1 MSTDQPTDQTSVRR
15 LTRRP
20 DGRLAAG
27 VASGLADHLGLP
39 VMTVRIAFVVL
50 LVAGGLGAVLYAVF
64 WAVVP
69 LAGPDDLER
78 QRPPATTG
86 RGQLLSLAV
95 LAIVALVIAQM
106 LGIGAG
112 LLWPLAAAAVGAAIL
127 WRQADDTQRDRWR
140 SATRR
145 LPSFMGS
152 APRTRGLI
160 VRSIL
165 GFGLIAGG
173 IVGFLAAH
181 GALPQARRAL
191 LPIVVVIVGLLIVAG
206 PWMLQTLRALTEER
220 RARIREQ
227 ERAEFAARVHDS
239 VLQTL
244 TLIQRHANDSSEVTR
259 LARTSEREL
268 RGWLYAPRGAQPA
281 TVSAAL
287 GKAVADVEDEHDVT
301 VEFVV
306 VGDAPLDERL
316 DAVVQATREAMVN
329 AAKASGVATVSV
341 FAEITTEHV
350 QVFVRD
356 RGRGFDLDAVPQ
368 DRLGL
373 RESIVGRMSRNGGH
387 ADIRTAPGAGTE
399 VRLDLPLVAP
409 RS

>member
-1 MSTDQPTDQTSVRR
+1 MSTNEPSVRR

-20 DGRLAAG
+20 DGRLVAG

-50 LVAGGLGAVLYAVF
+50 LVAGGLGAVLYAAF

-78 QRPPATTG
+78 QRPPTTAG
-86 RGQLLSLAV
+86 RGQLFSLAA
-95 LAIVALVIAQM
+95 LAIVALVIAQL

-112 LLWPLAAAAVGAAIL
+112 LLWPLAATAVGAAIL
-127 WRQADDTQRDRWR
+127 WRQADDAQRDRWR

-145 LPSFMGS
+145 LPTFMGS
-152 APRTRGLI
+152 VPRMRGLLARTI
-160 VRSIL
+160 I

-173 IVGFLAAH
+173 IIGFLAAH

-191 LPIVVVIVGLLIVAG
+191 LPIVVVMAGLIVVTG
-206 PWMLQTLRALTEER
+206 PWMLQTLRALTDER

-244 TLIQRHANDSSEVTR
+244 TLIQRHANDSTEVSR
-259 LARTSEREL
+259 LARSSEREL
-268 RGWLYAPRGAQPA
+268 RGWLYAPRGVRPA

-301 VEFVV
+301 VELVV

-316 DAVVQATREAMVN
+316 DAVVQATREALVN
-329 AAKASGVATVSV
+329 AAKASGESTVSV

-356 RGRGFDLDAVPQ
+356 RGRGFDLDAVPA
-368 DRLGL
+368 DRLGV
-373 RESIVGRMSRNGGH
+373 RESIVGRMSRNGGR

-399 VRLDLPLVAP
+399 VRLDLPLATP